1 MSKKSDK
8 FYFDKFNEG
17 AEISCEAARA
27 VYDFLSDYNPDKVK
41 ERIDNLHEIEH
52 RGDNVKHELIN
63 ELVKAF
69 ITPIERDDIIDLAQ
83 CIDNVTDAIE
93 DIIIHY
99 MFLGSSSVREDSVKF
114 AAVLVK
120 CCETMRDVIGELS
133 NFKKSKKLADLIV
146 ELNNLEEQGD
156 HIYINAMTNLHR
168 TEADAVTV
176 IAWRDVF
183 NYLERA
189 CDACEHVGDIV
200 ESVAIGNM

>member
-1 MSKKSDK
+1 MSKKSGQ
-8 FYFDKFNEG
+8 FFFDKFSQ
-17 AEISCEAARA
+17 AASVSCEAAEA
-27 VYDFLSDYNPDKVK
+27 VYTFLKDYDPTQVDT
-41 ERIDNLHEIEH
+41 RIAALHEIEH
-52 RGDNVKHELIN
+52 RGDEIKHEIMN
-63 ELVKAF
+63 ELVRAF

-83 CIDNVTDAIE
+83 NIDNVTDAIE

-99 MFLGSSSVREDSVKF
+99 MFLGTAEVRPASVQF
-114 AAVLVK
+114 AELLVR
-120 CCETMRDVIGELS
+120 CCRTMQHLIEELP
-133 NFKKSKKLADLIV
+133 NFKKSKKLPQLVV

-156 HIYINAMTNLHR
+156 RVYIDAMTDLHR
-168 TEADAVTV
+168 TEKDAVTV

>member
-1 MSKKSDK
+1 MSKKSGQ
-8 FYFDKFNEG
+8 FFFDKFSQ
-17 AEISCEAARA
+17 AAAVSCEAAEA
-27 VYDFLSDYNPDKVK
+27 VHTFLSDYDAEKVDA
-41 ERIDNLHEIEH
+41 RIAELHEIEH
-52 RGDNVKHELIN
+52 RGDEIKHEIMN
-63 ELVKAF
+63 ELVRAF

-83 CIDNVTDAIE
+83 NIDNVTDAIE

-99 MFLGSSSVREDSVKF
+99 MFLGAAEVREESVQF
-114 AAVLVK
+114 SELLVR
-120 CCETMRDVIGELS
+120 CSQNMRKLIDELP
-133 NFKKSKKLADLIV
+133 NFKKSKKLPQLVV

-156 HIYINAMTNLHR
+156 TIYIEAMTNLHR
-168 TEADAVTV
+168 TEKDAVTV